1 MMIIDKQ
8 DDHHDDNQ
16 AYYDGK
22 NYDHR
27 SIEQLRREAGLA
39 RPTRGNCDGNSDC
52 DGDDDDDDED
62 GGGVDLNDNGVITD
76 DSVKVG
82 NTAGRWST
90 CLCLERYF
98 HLGTA
103 GFHFNRNGS
112 RCLGNGLNGDVLVIG
127 STAVA

>member
-39 RPTRGNCDGNSDC
+39 RPTRGNCDGV
-52 DGDDDDDDED
+52 DDED
-62 GGGVDLNDNGVITD
+62 GGGVDLNDNDDGLITD
-76 DSVKVG
+76 DNVKVG

-112 RCLGNGLNGDVLVIG
+112 RCLGNGRN
-127 STAVA
+127 SMEMFW

>member
-39 RPTRGNCDGNSDC
+39 RPTRGNCDG
-52 DGDDDDDDED
+52 DDDED
-62 GGGVDLNDNGVITD
+62 GGGVDLNDNDDGLITD

-90 CLCLERYF
+90 CLCLKRYF

>member
-8 DDHHDDNQ
+8 DDHHDDYQ

-27 SIEQLRREAGLA
+27 SIEQLRREAGLT
-39 RPTRGNCDGNSDC
+39 RPTRGNCDG
-52 DGDDDDDDED
+52 DDDED
-62 GGGVDLNDNGVITD
+62 GGGVDLNDDGVITD

-90 CLCLERYF
+90 CLCLKRYF